1 MPTLRVKF
9 SKKSDLKY
17 ISHLDLMR
25 LFQRAFRRGNIG
37 VKYSQG
43 FNPHPKFSFATALPL
58 GVSSDAEYAD
68 IELVEEMDASHF
80 INKMN
85 DVLPEGI
92 NIYKARYV
100 NNSKS
105 IMSLIRWSS
114 YIFEVKIL
122 TNLDKFSIKDEI
134 EKFLS
139 KNVIII
145 IKEKKKKNRNIKSE
159 ENIRNK
165 IKDIDILSIE
175 ENKIILKSIL
185 MTGSKGNLK
194 PDVFIRALKENTDI
208 DMDLE
213 SLKIHRLEL
222 FLESNEGLL
231 YPVM

>member
-25 LFQRAFRRGNIG
+25 LFQRAFRRGNICI
-37 VKYSQG
+37 KYSQG

-58 GVSSDAEYAD
+58 GVSSDEEYTD
-68 IELVEEMDASHF
+68 IELCEKMDVEQF
-80 INKMN
+80 IQEMN
-85 DVLPEGI
+85 DVLPGGI
-92 NIYKARYV
+92 VIHKAKYV
-100 NNSKS
+100 ENSKS

-114 YIFEVKIL
+114 YIFKVKIL
-122 TNLDKFSIKDEI
+122 TTLDEMSIKREI
-134 EKFLS
+134 ERFLY
-139 KNVIII
+139 KNEIIA
-145 IKEKKKKNRNIKSE
+145 IKEKKKKNRNTITE

-165 IKDIDILSIE
+165 IKDINILSIE
-175 ENKIILKSIL
+175 EDKIILKSIL

-208 DMDLE
+208 DIDME

-222 FLESNEGLL
+222 FLENNEGLVCS
-231 YPVM
+231 VM